1 VFELNI
7 DDCKVTVATVL
18 LLITTAPP
26 RVEALFFV
34 NVLEAS
40 TAAVLTLLAAIAPP
54 FPVKESNISRSHVQQ
69 NFGSHSIGIEQ
80 LSGDCWRAL
89 PLARFDVNKQLLTLT
104 AATPSRCKPPPSVPA
119 AFPLKL
125 VAWTETAPLIL

>member
-1 VFELNI
+1 MFELNI

-40 TAAVLTLLAAIAPP
+40 TAAVQRAVQFALDLL
-54 FPVKESNISRSHVQQ
+54 Q
-69 NFGSHSIGIEQ
+69 G
-80 LSGDCWRAL
+80 LL
-89 PLARFDVNKQLLTLT
+89 PLGAKAVHTGALLDTHHG
-104 AATPSRCKPPPSVPA
+104 PPYQG
-119 AFPLKL
+119 LGHR
-125 VAWTETAPLIL
+125 T